1 MKKEHFVALNILR
14 FSHSD
19 ERTKFMLS
27 EFSEHKAFPMNFK
40 DSELKS
46 AFYEI
51 EKAEKLGISILT
63 IIDENYPKLLR
74 TIKDPP
80 LVIYVKGSCEVLN
93 RPSVSMV
100 GSRKCTEYGKGVS
113 FSISYELSKSGICIV
128 SGLAYGIDSE
138 AHRGALEAGGQTVAI
153 LGCGVNVVYPLS
165 NRKLYQRIVSQGA
178 VISEFPLDT
187 KPKQFHFPFRN
198 RLISGISLASIVVEA
213 EERSGSLITANYALE
228 QGREVFAV
236 PGNISS
242 KYSKGTNK
250 LIRDGAIP
258 LLSSEDVFSV
268 KGLESL
274 NKEKKLFDEFTEEES
289 AMLEMLENS
298 KLTLDEI
305 QNKTGMQTS
314 CLLEILTMLEFK
326 GYVRRDA
333 GRFLRVK

>member
-14 FSHSD
+14 FSHID
-19 ERTKFMLS
+19 DRIKFMIS
-27 EFSEHKAFPMNFK
+27 EFSEHKVFSPDFK
-40 DSELKS
+40 DSELKF
-46 AFYEI
+46 AFNEI
-51 EKAEKLGISILT
+51 ERADRSGISILT
-63 IIDENYPKLLR
+63 IKDDNYPKLLR

-80 LVIYVKGSCEVLN
+80 LVIYVKGSPEVLD
-93 RPSVSMV
+93 RPSVSIV
-100 GSRKCTEYGKGVS
+100 GSRKCTEYGKSVS

-165 NRKLYQRIVSQGA
+165 NRKLYERIIDQGA
-178 VISEFPLDT
+178 VISEFPLDI

-213 EERSGSLITANYALE
+213 EEQSGSLITANYALE

-274 NKEKKLFDEFTEEES
+274 RKEEKLFDEFTEEES
-289 AMLEMLENS
+289 VMLEILENS

-305 QNKTGMQTS
+305 QNKTGLDTPD
-314 CLLEILTMLEFK
+314 LLKILTLLEFK